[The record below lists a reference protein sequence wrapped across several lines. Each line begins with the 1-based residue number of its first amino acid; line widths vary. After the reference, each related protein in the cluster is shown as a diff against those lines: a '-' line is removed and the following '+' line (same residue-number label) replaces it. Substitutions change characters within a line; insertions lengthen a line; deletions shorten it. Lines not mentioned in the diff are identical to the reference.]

1 MEPAN
6 LNAPTPDDEKLV
18 RFLRSTE
25 GEQLPDDGFSARV
38 LAALPPPRPAP
49 LFSGREWLLG
59 GAVTGAL
66 LLLTP
71 SGLSAD
77 LTVVANTAGDSLLTL
92 LTTLLDE
99 PAALVVIAVTV
110 GALLLTEQDDEV
122 AAERS
127 AQ

>member
-1 MEPAN
+1 MEPTN

-99 PAALVVIAVTV
+99 PAALVVLAVTV